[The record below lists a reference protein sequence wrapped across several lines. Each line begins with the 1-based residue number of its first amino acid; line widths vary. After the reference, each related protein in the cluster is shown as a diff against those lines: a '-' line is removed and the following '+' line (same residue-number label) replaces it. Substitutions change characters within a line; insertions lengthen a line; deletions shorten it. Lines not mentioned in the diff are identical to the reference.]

1 MLNNSYLLLDTG
13 ALAENAAALR
23 EELGGAKLVPVIK
36 DDAYGLGALA
46 VARTLLDCGVDT
58 FAVAHVSEGIALR
71 EAGIPAAI
79 WVMDIPLPS
88 QIEPAVAADLV
99 LTLGSFHQLAPLR
112 AAAERAG
119 KRIPIQLKLDTGLHR
134 IGFQEE
140 ELTQLAR
147 SLEEQAPYL
156 RSVGVFSH
164 FATDLQAQMDRQLA
178 RFDAMTE
185 RLRALG
191 VEPGL
196 RHIGSSASLELS
208 AKYTL
213 DAVRVGR
220 RLYWDNPVRPTGR
233 IREALLRGE
242 LPPGAGRAGGR
253 AVRRLRRRAEH
264 GAVRARGAGAG
275 ARQARRAPGLLYGP
289 ELCRSHRSRRRGG
302 GRGHLL
308 RIRRGGELPLGA
320 GARRA
325 DRRQRGLRPDGRSLP
340 AREAD
345 LTLKKNTAHGPDA
358 QARARFLFILNA
370 YIRAFGEYQQVQIEN
385 TMHIVSFDGL
395 TNGAQ
400 GGIITIVPTNSNSF
414 LMNER

>member
-13 ALAENAAALR
+13 ALARNAAALR

-71 EAGIPAAI
+71 EAGIPATI
-79 WVMDIPLPS
+79 WVMDIPLPR

-140 ELTQLAR
+140 ELPQLAR

-164 FATDLQAQMDRQLA
+164 FATDHAPQMDRQLA
-178 RFDAMTE
+178 LLEAMTE
-185 RLRALG
+185 QLRALG
-191 VEPGL
+191 VETGL
-196 RHIGSSASLELS
+196 RHIGSSASLELDPR
-208 AKYTL
+208 YTL

-220 RLYWDNPVRPTGR
+220 RLYWDNPVHPTGR
-233 IREALLRGE
+233 IREA
-242 LPPGAGRAGGR
+242 ASFRAWITDI
-253 AVRRLRRRAEH
+253 
-264 GAVRARGAGAG
+264 
-275 ARQARRAPGLLYGP
+275 
-289 ELCRSHRSRRRGG
+289 RSRR
-302 GRGHLL
+302 
-308 RIRRGGELPLGA
+308 A
-320 GARRA
+320 GDSLAYGDAFRLDRDARV
-325 DRRQRGLRPDGRSLP
+325 GVLSVGY
-340 AREAD
+340 
-345 LTLKKNTAHGPDA
+345 G
-358 QARARFLFILNA
+358 
-370 YIRAFGEYQQVQIEN
+370 
-385 TMHIVSFDGL
+385 DGL
-395 TNGAQ
+395 SPELFDRHMPVLVRGKRTALLACCMDQSFVDLSGLDAEVGDEVTFFGYDKAGNVLSAQELAARIGA
-400 GGIITIVPTNSNSF
+400 
-414 LMNER
+414 NEGCALTAALSPRVKRIAG

>member
-79 WVMDIPLPS
+79 WVMDIPLPR

-119 KRIPIQLKLDTGLHR
+119 KPASIQLKLDTGLHR

-233 IREALLRGE
+233 IREAASLRAWITDIRSRKAGDTLSYGESFRLARDARVGVLSVGYGDGLSTELFTRGVPVLVRGKRAGLLACCMDQSFVDLTGLDAE
-242 LPPGAGRAGGR
+242 VGDEVTFFGYDGAGNFLSAQEL
-253 AVRRLRRRAEH
+253 AAQI
-264 GAVRARGAGAG
+264 GANEACALTAALSPRVKRI
-275 ARQARRAPGLLYGP
+275 
-289 ELCRSHRSRRRGG
+289 SR
-302 GRGHLL
+302 
-308 RIRRGGELPLGA
+308 
-320 GARRA
+320 
-325 DRRQRGLRPDGRSLP
+325 
-340 AREAD
+340 
-345 LTLKKNTAHGPDA
+345 
-358 QARARFLFILNA
+358 
-370 YIRAFGEYQQVQIEN
+370 
-385 TMHIVSFDGL
+385 
-395 TNGAQ
+395 
-400 GGIITIVPTNSNSF
+400 
-414 LMNER
+414 

>member
-13 ALAENAAALR
+13 ALARNAAALR

-140 ELTQLAR
+140 ELPQLAR

-164 FATDLQAQMDRQLA
+164 FATDHAPQMDRQLA
-178 RFDAMTE
+178 LLEAMTE
-185 RLRALG
+185 QLRALG
-191 VEPGL
+191 VETGL
-196 RHIGSSASLELS
+196 RHIGSSASLELDPR
-208 AKYTL
+208 YTL

-220 RLYWDNPVRPTGR
+220 RLYWDNPVHPTGR
-233 IREALLRGE
+233 IREA
-242 LPPGAGRAGGR
+242 ASFRAWITDI
-253 AVRRLRRRAEH
+253 
-264 GAVRARGAGAG
+264 
-275 ARQARRAPGLLYGP
+275 
-289 ELCRSHRSRRRGG
+289 RSRR
-302 GRGHLL
+302 
-308 RIRRGGELPLGA
+308 A
-320 GARRA
+320 GDSLAYGDAFRLDRDARV
-325 DRRQRGLRPDGRSLP
+325 GVLSVGY
-340 AREAD
+340 
-345 LTLKKNTAHGPDA
+345 G
-358 QARARFLFILNA
+358 
-370 YIRAFGEYQQVQIEN
+370 
-385 TMHIVSFDGL
+385 DGL
-395 TNGAQ
+395 SPELFDRHMPVLVRGKRTALLACCMDQSFVDLSGLDAEVGDEVTFFGYDKAGNFLSAQELAARIGA
-400 GGIITIVPTNSNSF
+400 
-414 LMNER
+414 NEACALTAALSPRVKRIAG